1 MKNIN
6 LSNNKFCIDSR
17 DIKKN
22 SIFIC
27 LKGKKT
33 NGHNF
38 VKKNI
43 KKNCKF
49 IINKKFKLEKKFN
62 IYKKKLIRT
71 NSPLKT
77 LTLLARL
84 KRKNLKGILFGITG
98 SCGKTT
104 VKEML
109 HFFLS
114 SYSTTYKSPKSF
126 NNKIGLPLS
135 ILNQPTNSSYNFY
148 ELGMN
153 RLGEIDFLSKILKPY
168 IGIITNIAPA
178 HIGPLKS
185 LKNIF
190 KAKSEIIKNIDKF
203 GYIILNSDCKYFNK
217 LKKVAIKHKIK
228 IISFGIH
235 NKADIKF
242 KKIVKN
248 KCYIEEDN
256 KIIDFDVKDKSEI
269 FISNILIVFSVLNIL
284 KLNKNK
290 ILKKIS
296 QFSNIKGRGN
306 LIKLK
311 IKNKKIAIVDDSYNS
326 NPLSVK
332 QSINRFSALNITK
345 YKNKYIFLGDMLEL
359 GNLSNKFHY
368 DLAKY
373 INQTSVKKV
382 YCVGT
387 KTNITFKNLKFEKR
401 GIYFPNI
408 TALDN
413 SLDDLFVDNAIYL
426 FKGSNGTGL
435 NKILSKR
442 IYNVK

>member
-17 DIKKN
+17 DIGKN
-22 SIFIC
+22 SIFVC

-38 VKKNI
+38 VRQNI

-49 IINKKFKLEKKFN
+49 IINKKFKLGKKFN

-84 KRKNLKGILFGITG
+84 KRKKLKGILLGITG

-109 HFFLS
+109 YFFLS

-135 ILNQPTNSSYNFY
+135 ILNQPANSSYNFY

-153 RLGEIDFLSKILKPY
+153 KLGEIDFLSKILKPY

-190 KAKSEIIKNIDKF
+190 KAKSEIIKNIEKF
-203 GYIILNSDCKYFNK
+203 GYIILNADCKYFNE
-217 LKKVAIKHKIK
+217 LKKVAKKNKIK
-228 IISFGIH
+228 IVSFGIH
-235 NKADIKF
+235 NNADIKF
-242 KKIVKN
+242 KKIIKN
-248 KCYIEEDN
+248 RCYIEENN
-256 KIIDFDVKDKSEI
+256 KIINFDVKDKSEI

-284 KLNKNK
+284 KFNKK
-290 ILKKIS
+290 KMLKKIS
-296 QFSNIKGRGN
+296 KFSNIKGRGN
-306 LIKLK
+306 IVK
-311 IKNKKIAIVDDSYNS
+311 IKIKKKKIAIIDDSYNS
-326 NPLSVK
+326 NPHSVK
-332 QSINRFSALNITK
+332 QSINRFSTLNITR

-359 GNLSNKFHY
+359 GNLSYKFHC

-387 KTNITFKNLKFEKR
+387 KTKLTFKNLKFEKR

-408 TALDN
+408 TSLDK